1 MGMDEIVGTAISAPV
16 VAFIIEIIMRFTPKS
31 FDRRRFALPM
41 AAVVA
46 MALSITEA
54 LANSHIPIWQAI
66 VRGLL
71 VGMASA
77 GVYDVYNNYGKN
89 GKVVNKGA

>member
-1 MGMDEIVGTAISAPV
+1 MDIDTIGTAVSAPV

-41 AAVVA
+41 TAIVAIGLSVVE
-46 MALSITEA
+46 ALSK
-54 LANSHIPIWQAI
+54 SHISIWLAV
-66 VRGLL
+66 VRGLT

-89 GKVVNKGA
+89 GKVVTTGE